1 MTYEES
7 LMHARKELEVYR
19 RKVND
24 GYTYYEK
31 IFSFYENVVSA
42 LEKQIQKKLNK
53 TKNHLYPLSCPNC
66 DCGFMDD
73 VDYDCCPSCGQAFL
87 WRDAE

>member
-1 MTYEES
+1 MTYEEAKKTIDEFGLDPRGYPS
-7 LMHARKELEVYR
+7 LKKAIDVASK
-19 RKVND
+19 
-24 GYTYYEK
+24 
-31 IFSFYENVVSA
+31 A
-42 LEKQIQKKLNK
+42 LEKQIPKKLNK

-87 WRDAE
+87 WGNAE